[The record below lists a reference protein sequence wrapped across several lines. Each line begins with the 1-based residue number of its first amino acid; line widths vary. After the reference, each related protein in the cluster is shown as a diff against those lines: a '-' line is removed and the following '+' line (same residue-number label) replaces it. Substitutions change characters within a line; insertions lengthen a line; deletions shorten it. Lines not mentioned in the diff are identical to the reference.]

1 MSAGLETKFL
11 KAKRAESRG
20 DEAEARRILEE
31 VLSRHPNNRKA
42 IGGLARLD
50 QTGTGFSR
58 ALQSGIDQM
67 LNLYV
72 QNDHAGVI
80 AVGEPL
86 LSRFPRA
93 ANVGNLLGAAYLS
106 IEDYVTAESAFRRS
120 IEADPQHQPSHNN
133 LGLALK
139 KLNRADEAE
148 VSFKTAIDL
157 NPADLEARFNLA
169 CHYRDEGRREES
181 GAAFQDVLAL
191 QPDHVEARHW
201 VGNVHRSNNAY
212 MEAIDWYLKALT
224 VKPDHFP
231 SIINMAHALL
241 DMGQLN
247 SAADVYHQA
256 TLVDPDSIQA
266 HFRFGSVLK
275 LLGAMDRS
283 HQAYSRAL
291 ELDPSN
297 PSIKAHLLYQE
308 AIMSDWHARHKF
320 TAIPFEKKDRKD
332 TVEPF
337 VALTFVDDPAVQ
349 LKRSQVHEQTLLTKP
364 AAPFDFPAK
373 KPGEKIRIGYF
384 SADFHN
390 HATLYL
396 LAGMLREH
404 DRDAFEIRA
413 YSYGTLNGEMR
424 NEIMPFVDSFVDIRG
439 MTDEQAV
446 AQARE
451 DGLDIAV
458 DLKGYTRDARM
469 ALFAMRMAPVQIAYI
484 GYPGSVG
491 GAEIDYIIADHVVI
505 PEGDEHHYSERVIRI
520 PGSYQAN
527 DNRRAIGTCPNDR
540 TRLGLPATG
549 FVFCCFN
556 QSYKIGPQ
564 EFDIWMRLLHQ
575 VEGSVLWLI
584 KSNDWSDDNLRKE
597 AQARGIDP
605 ARLVFAEK
613 VEQAPHLARQ
623 RHADLF
629 LDTFA
634 VNAHTTTSDALWG
647 GLPVLTLMG
656 RQFAARVAAS
666 LLHAIDLPDLVT
678 TTTADYEAKA
688 LELARS
694 PDKLAALRARLEANR
709 LTTPLFDTVTHTR
722 HIESAY
728 RAAHQRWLDG
738 QAPDHITVG

>member
-31 VLSRHPNNRKA
+31 VLHRHPNNRKA

-58 ALQSGIDQM
+58 ALQTGIDQM

-72 QNDHAGVI
+72 AGNHAGVI
-80 AVGEPL
+80 SVGEPL
-86 LSRFPRA
+86 LARFPRA
-93 ANVGNLLGAAYLS
+93 ANVANLLGAAYLS
-106 IEDYVTAESAFRRS
+106 IEDYGLAETAFRRS
-120 IEADPQHQPSHNN
+120 VEADPQHQPSYNN

-139 KLNRADEAE
+139 KLGRPEEAE
-148 VSFKTAIDL
+148 QAFKTAIDL
-157 NPADLEARFNLA
+157 NPKDLDARFNLA

-181 GAAFQDVLAL
+181 GAAFHDVLAL
-191 QPDHVEARHW
+191 KSDHFEAHHW

-212 MEAIDWYLKALT
+212 LEAIECYLKALT

-231 SIINMAHALL
+231 SIVNMGHALL

-256 TLVDPDSIQA
+256 TLVDPDNVQA
-266 HFRFGSVLK
+266 QFRFGSVLK
-275 LLGAMDRS
+275 LLGAMDRA
-283 HQAYSRAL
+283 HAAYSRAL
-291 ELDPSN
+291 EIDPTN

-308 AIMSDWHARHKF
+308 AIMADWRARAQF
-320 TAIPFEKKDRKD
+320 TAIPFEAKSAQDS
-332 TVEPF
+332 VEPF

-349 LKRSQVHEQTLLTKP
+349 LKRSQVHAETLLAKP
-364 AAPFDFPAK
+364 ADPFHFPAK

-396 LAGMLREH
+396 LAGLLREH

-413 YSYGTLNGEMR
+413 YSYGSLNGEMR
-424 NEIMPFVDSFVDIRG
+424 NEIMPHVDAFIDIR
-439 MTDEQAV
+439 TKNDEQV
-446 AQARE
+446 VDMARA

-469 ALFAMRMAPVQIAYI
+469 KLFAMRMAPVQIAYI

-491 GAEIDYIIADHVVI
+491 GANIDYIIGDSVVI
-505 PEGDEHHYSERVIRI
+505 PAGDEQHYSERVIRV
-520 PGSYQAN
+520 PGTYQAN
-527 DNRRAIGTCPNDR
+527 DDRRVIGACPNDR

-556 QSYKIGPQ
+556 QSYKIGPA
-564 EFDIWMRLLHQ
+564 EYDIWMRLLHQ

-584 KSNDWSDDNLRKE
+584 QSNQWSDDNLRKE

-605 ARLVFAEK
+605 ARIIFAEK
-613 VEQAPHLARQ
+613 VDHAPHLARH

-647 GLPVLTLMG
+647 GLPVVTMMG
-656 RQFAARVAAS
+656 KQFAARVAAS
-666 LLHAIDLPDLVT
+666 LLTAIDLPDLIT
-678 TTTADYEAKA
+678 TSPADYEAKV
-688 LELARS
+688 LDLARS
-694 PDKLAALRARLEANR
+694 PEKLAEVKARLEANR
-709 LTTPLFDTVTHTR
+709 LTTALFDTVTHTR

-728 RAAHQRWLDG
+728 RAAHQRHVNGL
-738 QAPDHITVG
+738 APDHITIG